1 MHRALLLLGSI
12 AFCAAAAVAQRGPVS
27 QSPEAMRAALAEA
40 LFRGFPGNSGETI
53 EVEVNP

>member
-1 MHRALLLLGSI
+1 MSAQ
-12 AFCAAAAVAQRGPVS
+12 AAQ
-27 QSPEAMRAALAEA
+27 MRNVFSGDEGDRALAEA